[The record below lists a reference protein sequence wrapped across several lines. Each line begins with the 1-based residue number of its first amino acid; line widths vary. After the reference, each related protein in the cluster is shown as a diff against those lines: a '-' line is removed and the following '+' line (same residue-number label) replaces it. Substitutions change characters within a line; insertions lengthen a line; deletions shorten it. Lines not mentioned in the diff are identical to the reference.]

1 LIRIDPAIRQSADFQ
16 TGPNGQSGSGK
27 FWEEYGY
34 EHPETQEMGMKLCT
48 ALDKMTGCE
57 RNWKEHDV
65 VHSKA
70 RNKLGAKRA
79 RDLVYTY
86 GHLRLHETMA
96 KSEAKR
102 ARNARQFAGVE
113 ADGDASDDDDMV
125 AEEEAALA
133 SDDE

>member
-1 LIRIDPAIRQSADFQ
+1 
-16 TGPNGQSGSGK
+16 
-27 FWEEYGY
+27 
-34 EHPETQEMGMKLCT
+34 MGMKLCT